1 MSVLLYALCEMFTDL
16 VLFAILFGTVLMVL
30 VSGVL
35 LDEARRAVVG
45 CTRRRKRTAS
55 AVNGMETEV

>member
-30 VSGVL
+30 VTGVL

-45 CTRRRKRTAS
+45 CTRRRERTAS